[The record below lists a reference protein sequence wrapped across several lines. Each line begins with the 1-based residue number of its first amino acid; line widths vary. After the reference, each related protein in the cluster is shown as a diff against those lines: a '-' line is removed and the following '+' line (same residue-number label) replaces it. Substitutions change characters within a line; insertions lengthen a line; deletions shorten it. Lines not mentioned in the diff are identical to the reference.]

1 MAAPHSTVR
10 VYMACTHA
18 MYTHTCITLGL
29 GSSSLVPHVLHFTP
43 LPTGFK
49 GSDPDAELAT
59 SLQDCVHYAVAQ
71 TLARINVHYAVAQTL
86 ANKCYVDNIY
96 SQVSVRI
103 LQDCNF
109 ASAFISLGLSESQRE
124 DDTAAAIVMQQPT
137 GGRAQYFHPYR
148 REQSHNEGQCC
159 KGVKC
164 LGGCQHLCVRVQ
176 FV

>member
-1 MAAPHSTVR
+1 MSSTLPP
-10 VYMACTHA
+10 YQ
-18 MYTHTCITLGL
+18 L
-29 GSSSLVPHVLHFTP
+29 GSKVLTRTRN
-43 LPTGFK
+43 LQQVFK
-49 GSDPDAELAT
+49 TAYTTQSHRHL
-59 SLQDCVHYAVAQ
+59 
-71 TLARINVHYAVAQTL
+71 RINVHYAVAQTL

-137 GGRAQYFHPYR
+137 GGRAQYLHPYR